1 MFQNVLNFIS
11 NNKDAI
17 DTICTI
23 FLVIPVGI
31 LIYDKINSKK
41 PKITINFELIR
52 SSLACIVIHNYG
64 DTAAELHSLTFNEE
78 FLLELDKDVA
88 KHLLTIKNTKI
99 YLAPGQ
105 KWIINFKTNIF
116 NIINDFQNKECQLTY
131 TFSNPMRKHKYK
143 DVNNINFDNYSYFTL
158 YTSELGEI
166 NNTLGKFQN
175 DLKKVLSDKK
185 ISDAENKISTE
196 TADLKNK
203 FTNQ

>member
-1 MFQNVLNFIS
+1 MIQNIFNFI
-11 NNKDAI
+11 N
-17 DTICTI
+17 TICTI
-23 FLVIPVGI
+23 FLVIPVVI
-31 LIYDKINSKK
+31 LIFDKINSKK
-41 PKITINFELIR
+41 PKIRINFELIR
-52 SSLACIVIHNYG
+52 SSLACIVVHNYG
-64 DTAAELHSLTFNEE
+64 NTAAELNSLTLNEE

-88 KHLLTIKNTKI
+88 KPLLTMKNTKI

-143 DVNNINFDNYSYFTL
+143 EINNINFDNYSYFTL

-166 NNTLGKFQN
+166 NNTLSKIQS

-185 ISDAENKISTE
+185 ISDVENKISTE
-196 TADLKNK
+196 TTDLKNK